1 MTEVAFHFNV
11 PDKLHYTCRLLRK
24 ARLSGVA
31 LVVTGQA
38 DFLQALDGALWN
50 LPPQEFMAHGTDTS
64 PPAVR
69 RHSPV
74 VLSAMVDDVPHHQV
88 LVNVGQDVPPGF
100 SRFDRLIEVVSAEDA
115 EDRTQARQRWK
126 YYADRGYTLTRHDLA
141 AQKGA

>member
-1 MTEVAFHFNV
+1 MSFVQPLVMCQNGV
-11 PDKLHYTCRLLRK
+11 RLEPLSLAHEEGLR
-24 ARLSGVA
+24 AA
-31 LVVTGQA
+31 A
-38 DFLQALDGALWN
+38 ADGALWN

-100 SRFDRLIEVVSAEDA
+100 SRFERLIEVVSAEDA

-126 YYADRGYTLTRHDLA
+126 YYADRGYTITRHDLA